1 MDDVTKVVQ
10 QFRYIGWR
18 TKWIIRRH
26 AIVTRIKGP
35 AHKRN
40 PSYIE
45 IDITSACNLR
55 CKNCNRS
62 CSQAPAEVHMT
73 VPQIQRF
80 VDESVQAGYAWG
92 TISLIGGE
100 PTVHPNLKAIV
111 NILLEYKKKYSPET
125 KIKVVTNGTGDL
137 VQKVLREI
145 PEDVVIKNMQKD
157 ILGYKHCN
165 FNVAPCDSLLYKYL
179 DFTNGCFLSTK
190 CGTGLTP
197 YGYYTCPMAG
207 FGIDR
212 IFGYDL
218 GRKRLSDPDDQLL
231 EQRRI
236 LCRLCGHFEGWS
248 YSDSVIVSPTWVKA
262 YEKYKTLKP
271 KMTFY

>member
-1 MDDVTKVVQ
+1 
-10 QFRYIGWR
+10 
-18 TKWIIRRH
+18 
-26 AIVTRIKGP
+26 
-35 AHKRN
+35 
-40 PSYIE
+40 
-45 IDITSACNLR
+45 
-55 CKNCNRS
+55 
-62 CSQAPAEVHMT
+62 
-73 VPQIQRF
+73 
-80 VDESVQAGYAWG
+80 
-92 TISLIGGE
+92 
-100 PTVHPNLKAIV
+100 
-111 NILLEYKKKYSPET
+111 
-125 KIKVVTNGTGDL
+125 
-137 VQKVLREI
+137 
-145 PEDVVIKNMQKD
+145 
-157 ILGYKHCN
+157 
-165 FNVAPCDSLLYKYL
+165 VAPCDSLLYKYL